1 MRFVSRAAYG
11 RKFHLKIQVQGLEH
25 SDGLFHDFG
34 ADAVTG

>member
-11 RKFHLKIQVQGLEH
+11 RKLHLKLQVQGFED
-25 SDGLFHDFG
+25 SDGLVYDFG